1 MAIDYEHECCF
12 ARPDLHSKKNG
23 INCAI
28 LTEVMCRT
36 RGRCPFFKTKQ
47 QAKESAEASYK
58 RAVKRGY
65 YTGGGGYEPL
75 A

>member
-1 MAIDYEHECCF
+1 MEIDYEHECCF
-12 ARPDLHSKKNG
+12 ARPGPYSKKNEF
-23 INCAI
+23 NCAI
-28 LTEVMCRT
+28 LSEPLCKT
-36 RGRCPFFKTKQ
+36 RGKCSFFKTKQ

>member
-1 MAIDYEHECCF
+1 MSIDYEHECCF
-12 ARPDLHSKKNG
+12 ARPSVNKEL
-23 INCAI
+23 NCAI
-28 LTEVMCRT
+28 LSEPLCKT
-36 RGRCPFFKTKQ
+36 RGKCKFFKTKQ

-58 RAVKRGY
+58 RAMKRGY